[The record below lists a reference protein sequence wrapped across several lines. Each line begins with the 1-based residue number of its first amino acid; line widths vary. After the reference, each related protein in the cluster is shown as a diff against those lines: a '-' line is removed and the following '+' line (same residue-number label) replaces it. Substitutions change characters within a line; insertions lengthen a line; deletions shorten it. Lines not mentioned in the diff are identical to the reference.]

1 MGTENVATASKPI
14 KAKQAN
20 IRLTAEQD
28 RLLKQHCNRTGM
40 STQAA
45 IIDALKRVINGF

>member
-1 MGTENVATASKPI
+1 MAQAEDSKPQAI

-40 STQAA
+40 TTQAA
-45 IIDALKRVINGF
+45 IIDALRRVIDGF

>member
-1 MGTENVATASKPI
+1 MEQAENKTQPI

-20 IRLTAEQD
+20 IRLAAEQN

-40 STQAA
+40 PIQVA
-45 IIDALKRVINGF
+45 IIDALRGVIEGF